1 MRKKTILSLCMAAAA
16 CHGSIDATTAERG
29 CVKNAFLGTSSC
41 YIFIGYTVHTAL
53 PLAVFPHPYSQNRF
67 L

>member
-1 MRKKTILSLCMAAAA
+1 MRKTILSLCMAAAV

-29 CVKNAFLGTSSC
+29 DVSRMRFWGTSSC